1 MIKTESISS
10 AAFLL
15 AGSVLLSRVLGY
27 VREMLLAYTFGAS
40 ETTDAFYAAF
50 QIPDLMNYF
59 LAGGALSMVF
69 IPLYNRLQA
78 NEGQKAADDLMAE
91 VLGTM
96 GVIVTAATALLWI
109 YAEPITHLQ
118 FPNFSDTAT
127 QTTVH
132 LTRLVLPAQIFF
144 ITGGII
150 QGALLAH
157 KHFLSSALS
166 PLIYNAC
173 IILGG
178 WFLHPL
184 FGIDGFAIGTLAGAF
199 LGPFL
204 MPVLFARKHIPLRC
218 VFRPF
223 DKKFATYFLM
233 AAPLMCGQ
241 TLLTLDEWY
250 GRWFGALLSSGT
262 VSYLSYARR
271 LMQVPIAVMG
281 QAVAAAA
288 LPTLSKLWA
297 EKRVDDMNRTLQQT
311 LETGL
316 ALAIITAGGFLAL
329 AQPLVT
335 LVYQHG
341 HFTADDAERVAGLF
355 ILFCFA
361 IPSSIT
367 QQITLRT
374 FYARGDTW
382 RPMALGTVIALSA
395 IPFYL
400 WMSKQFGAEG
410 LPMAGATALT
420 FNALATLV
428 FARFIHKAPL
438 LAPLFVAFLRAGV
451 IATLA
456 LAGSIGG
463 LMLREHLAGSS
474 VADAKAG
481 ALLSL
486 VFGGAGY
493 GLVAVLGI
501 WLLGPAGVRDYL
513 LKIIRRI
520 SGSGQ
525 SKT

>member
-1 MIKTESISS
+1 MIKTESIS
-10 AAFLL
+10 AAALLL
-15 AGSVLLSRVLGY
+15 ASSVLLSRVLGY

-50 QIPDLMNYF
+50 QIPDMMNYF

-69 IPLYNRLQA
+69 IPLYNKLQA
-78 NEGQKAADDLMAE
+78 NDGDKAAHDLMAN
-91 VLGTM
+91 VLGTL
-96 GVIVTAATALLWI
+96 GIIVTAATIILWI
-109 YAEPITHLQ
+109 YAEPLTRFQ
-118 FPNFSDTAT
+118 FPNFSDDAT
-127 QTTVH
+127 QLTVH

-150 QGALLAH
+150 QGALLAN

-166 PLIYNAC
+166 PLVYNLC

-178 WFLHPL
+178 WFLHPV
-184 FGIDGFAIGTLAGAF
+184 FGIDSFAIGTLVGAF

-204 MPVLFARKHIPLRC
+204 MPFLFARGHIPLR
-218 VFRPF
+218 FSFKPF
-223 DKKFATYFLM
+223 DKKFIAYFLM

-250 GRWFGALLSSGT
+250 GRWFGALVGAGT

-297 EKRVDDMNRTLQQT
+297 EKRIDDMNQTLQTT
-311 LETGL
+311 LGTSV
-316 ALAIITAGGFLAL
+316 ALAVVTAGGFLAI

-341 HFTADDAERVAGLF
+341 RFTAEDAQQVTALF
-355 ILFCFA
+355 TIFCFA
-361 IPSSIT
+361 IPAWIT
-367 QQITLRT
+367 QQIALRT

-382 RPMALGTVIALSA
+382 RPMLFGTLIALAA

-400 WMSKQFGAEG
+400 GMSKKYGAVG
-410 LPMAGATALT
+410 LPLAGAIAMT

-428 FARFIHKAPL
+428 FARLIHKAPALKPL
-438 LAPLFVAFLRAGV
+438 LVSFLRSSLITAAALAAARGGMVLHEHFSGLKDAPLKTSAAINLILTG
-451 IATLA
+451 
-456 LAGSIGG
+456 GS
-463 LMLREHLAGSS
+463 
-474 VADAKAG
+474 
-481 ALLSL
+481 
-486 VFGGAGY
+486 Y
-493 GLVAVLGI
+493 GLTALLGI
-501 WLLGPAGVRDYL
+501 WILGPESVRDYL
-513 LKIIRRI
+513 LKIMRRMGLIRP
-520 SGSGQ
+520 SGN
-525 SKT
+525 